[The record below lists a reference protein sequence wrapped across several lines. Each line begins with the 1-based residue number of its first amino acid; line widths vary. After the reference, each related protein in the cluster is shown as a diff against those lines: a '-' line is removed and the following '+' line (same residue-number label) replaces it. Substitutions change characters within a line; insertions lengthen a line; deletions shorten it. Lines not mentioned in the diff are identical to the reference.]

1 MKFEAL
7 TENTLCLLQMQE
19 LYNNSV
25 FVVYSLS
32 CVQLCDP
39 IDCQAPL
46 SMGFPR
52 QEYQSVLSFP
62 SPGDL
67 PDQPNLQICV
77 STIASRFSYCGGTL
91 EVICALKWRAQ

>member
-39 IDCQAPL
+39 IETVSAVAPN
-46 SMGFPR
+46 
-52 QEYQSVLSFP
+52 ENN
-62 SPGDL
+62 
-67 PDQPNLQICV
+67 PNTHLLMDKHMDV
-77 STIASRFSYCGGTL
+77 FKHMAYG
-91 EVICALKWRAQ
+91 